1 MIFAEFQ
8 GKYVE
13 TKIEFLEKWHVYNPD
28 ILVLSKKK
36 ILTNYLDDM
45 CKSVFTQKWGI
56 FQDNILIHDNLPGN
70 STKF

>member
-28 ILVLSKKK
+28 IFVLSKKT
-36 ILTNYLDDM
+36 LTNYLDRM
-45 CKSVFTQKWGI
+45 CKYVFTQQWGI
-56 FQDNILIHDNLPGN
+56 FQDNILIHDNLPGH
-70 STKF
+70 TG